1 MSFFLLLNAFL
12 LQGQEGFFKKLNF
25 DTTAVKAATVTGVY
39 QALDGHLWLL
49 NSNNELKPNDVL
61 STLSKVSVYIDPVSS
76 SYLTIKGSTKNP
88 YILAFAEGADRAKYF
103 FIHLDDDPD
112 LNAVNSTILL
122 AKFDEN
128 MIQQWVVNITP
139 KRTGIY
145 QFATEAKVQ
154 LLILPNGDLICQYS
168 NYQVNN
174 QLSEKVIM
182 SLDNN
187 GQIKWSKTL
196 NNVLT
201 QDMKMVYRLPSNEI
215 IWSGYIFNN
224 VSSQSTVVIYHL
236 NSANGE
242 LNKLYALEGLVS
254 QVPISMHL
262 TTLNR
267 LVFLT
272 SGNTVI
278 TTDGV
283 GGLLWAYT
291 YRDNEESRARML
303 NAIPMNGNALGIILQ
318 RFGFLGSEMLKIDLD
333 GDVLLSRRYH
343 SFRLTNGSIFPGFS
357 HNEIYAPAQT
367 QNEEGTAQ
375 LQGMVHL
382 HEDLSVSPCEKQAFC
397 FVKTPTNMVFFNH
410 GNDLVNYI
418 LEPRSII
425 LPSFEWKNLTFQSET
440 HCVLGERPQASFS
453 TEDTICV
460 GEFVNFMELK
470 NQNADSSTWQTV
482 GGNPDK
488 YFGKGPPKLSYLVG
502 GNYTIRHLMKAGCLV
517 DTFEQKIVV
526 LENPKFNLPDSVF
539 LCQGNKGIQ
548 NLAIS
553 NVTNY
558 KWSDGFPSIDR
569 TFDSEGSFILQADNQ
584 GFCQISDTV
593 STRSIELNTNFLTP
607 NLLCTE
613 DSINF
618 LLLIQDQNPRG
629 TEYDFLFAPP
639 QRLKPFQNGYIG
651 FINSGSVSI
660 TMKVSLQGC
669 EAETTKMINVFSSSL
684 PIPTDDTLVC
694 SGILEIPITATNAA
708 SWKWS
713 DNDTSSIKK
722 IFDPGIYQYTLSN
735 EFCESQHQL
744 KVGFL
749 DFSGEILADS
759 IYCINDKKVIDFQ
772 PNQSYSNV
780 NYDWNFSHNN
790 QIEKYNTKSFEILF
804 DDVGVHQLTL
814 KAQKDDCTTQQ
825 TFNIEV
831 VELPIIDFGRD
842 NPSLLIDSLIL
853 LPTVMPTHATLVW
866 NDGYPSVER
875 IVNEP
880 GIYAITAAISTCT
893 TEDEIEIKRGVEVY
907 TPNILKKGGAPMEIK
922 LSDPNTQIL
931 EFLIFDRF
939 GNIVYKSHGEPWDGA
954 NVVQGVYAFAIRL
967 QFASGKEEWLHGD
980 VTVVE

>member
-1 MSFFLLLNAFL
+1 MSFFLLLNGFL

-49 NSNNELKPNDVL
+49 NSNSELKPNDVL

-128 MIQQWVVNITP
+128 MVQQWVVNITP

-154 LLILPNGDLICQYS
+154 LLVLPNGDLICQYS

-174 QLSEKVIM
+174 QVSEKVIM
-182 SLDNN
+182 SLDAN
-187 GQIKWSKTL
+187 GVIKWSKTL
-196 NNVLT
+196 RNQQT
-201 QDMKMVYRLPSNEI
+201 QDMQMVYRLPSDEI
-215 IWSGYIFNN
+215 IWSGYTFNN
-224 VSSQSTVVIYHL
+224 ISAQSTIITYHL
-236 NSANGE
+236 NPSNGE
-242 LNKLYALEGLVS
+242 LKKIYTIEGLVS
-254 QVPISMHL
+254 QVPVSMHL

-278 TTDGV
+278 TTDGA

-291 YRDNEESRARML
+291 YRDNEESRARMYHAISM
-303 NAIPMNGNALGIILQ
+303 NAGALGIMIQ
-318 RFGFLGSEMLKIDLD
+318 RFGYLGSEILKIDLD

-343 SFRLTNGSIFPGFS
+343 SFRLSDGPLFPGFS
-357 HNEIYAPAQT
+357 NTEIYAPAQT
-367 QNEEGTAQ
+367 QNAEGTSI

-382 HEDLSVSPCEKQAFC
+382 HDDLSVTPCEKQAFC
-397 FVKTPTNMVFFNH
+397 FVPTVANVRI
-410 GNDLVNYI
+410 GNQASDLANY
-418 LEPRSII
+418 LLDAGSL

-460 GEFVNFMELK
+460 GELVNFMELK

-488 YFGKGPPKLSYLVG
+488 YFGKGPPVLSYPRS
-502 GNYTIRHLMKAGCLV
+502 GNYTIKHFMKAGCLV

-526 LENPKFNLPDSVF
+526 LENPRVNLPDSVF
-539 LCQGNKGIQ
+539 LCEGNQG
-548 NLAIS
+548 IS
-553 NVTNY
+553 NVSILNATNY
-558 KWSDGFPSIDR
+558 GWNDGVSAVNRIFPM
-569 TFDSEGSFILQADNQ
+569 EGSYIFQANNL
-584 GFCQISDTV
+584 GLCGISDTV
-593 STRSIELNTNFLTP
+593 VARITQLQADFALAGNICQLDTLQLLTDLKAKNPSMSIYTWSTNPIGAVQFLDDNRLFWEEP
-607 NLLCTE
+607 GN
-613 DSINF
+613 
-618 LLLIQDQNPRG
+618 
-629 TEYDFLFAPP
+629 YD
-639 QRLKPFQNGYIG
+639 LKL
-651 FINSGSVSI
+651 
-660 TMKVSLQGC
+660 KVSLSGC
-669 EAETTKMINVFSSSL
+669 EKEVIKNLNVRPRPTGLSTLDTTICNGV
-684 PIPTDDTLVC
+684 
-694 SGILEIPITATNAA
+694 LEFNIFATQAT
-708 SWKWS
+708 SWLWS
-713 DNDTSSIKK
+713 DNDTEAIKK
-722 IFDPGIYQYTLSN
+722 ISQPGTYRYTLFN
-735 EFCESQHQL
+735 EFCSAQDSLSVQFFDL
-744 KVGFL
+744 AGVV
-749 DFSGEILADS
+749 DADS
-759 IYCINDKKVIDFQ
+759 IYCLNEKDVIDFL
-772 PNQSYSNV
+772 PNQFNSNV
-780 NYDWNFSHNN
+780 KYDWNFSHNN
-790 QIEKYNTKSFEILF
+790 QIEKYNTKSFEIQF
-804 DDVGVHQLTL
+804 DDAGVHQLTL
-814 KAQKDDCTTQQ
+814 KAQKDDCMTQQ

-842 NPSLLIDSLIL
+842 NPSLLIDSLIV
-853 LPTVMPTHATLVW
+853 LPTVMPTQATLAW
-866 NDGYPSVER
+866 KDGYSFIER
-875 IVNEP
+875 IISEP
-880 GIYAITAAISTCT
+880 GIYAITASNGTCT
-893 TEDEIEIKRGVEVY
+893 TEDDIEIKRGVEVY
-907 TPNILKKGGAPMEIK
+907 TPNILKKGGDPMEIK

-939 GNIVYKSHGEPWDGA
+939 GNIIYKSHGEPWDGA

-980 VTVVE
+980 VTIVE